1 MNKIIIG
8 KAIGRSI
15 RYQVS
20 FHRVRS
26 SAEFRNLW
34 SRLKGDRDYIF
45 CALWL
50 LYKELNIFIHS
61 HLINRLLLLLKLF
74 RESVKR
80 IIIYNRI

>member
-50 LYKELNIFIHS
+50 LYKELN
-61 HLINRLLLLLKLF
+61 LINRLLLLLKLF